1 MLDVMDEA
9 LAAGAGHAAWVEP
22 FNEMFALV
30 AGEFA
35 EAPSRRRARA
45 YLLGL
50 LSQAERKNGW
60 TIAELA
66 GDWSPAGMQRLLNF
80 YAWDEDAVRDA
91 LRSYAVRN
99 LGDPGAVL
107 AVDETGFLKKGTMS
121 AGVARQYTGTA
132 GRVENSQVGV
142 FLAYVA
148 PDGAR
153 ALIDREL
160 YLPKAWTADRDR
172 CRAAGIAD
180 DIAFATKPELAWQM
194 IGRAADA
201 GVPFSWVT
209 GDEVYGG
216 NPKLRQ
222 RLEERQVP
230 YVMAVA
236 CSEPVT
242 APAGSFRAG
251 ELAALVPP
259 GAWDRLSCADG
270 SKGPRL
276 YDWALIETADPGH
289 WLLARR
295 SLRPGEKGQ
304 LELAFFRCWS
314 PRPVTLPELAAVAGA
329 RWGIEDCF
337 AEAKNETGLDHY
349 QVRRYQ
355 AWYRHVTL
363 SMLAHAFLAVTAH
376 AMHPGSPPP
385 AAAAGRAGLKRGPA
399 PCGQIFAPPRTYSPP
414 PLITGRNG
422 ELLIPLT
429 AAETRRLFCLY
440 TRAARP
446 GAFHEHWSR
455 WRRRHQATARQCHYT
470 RRTGNLNLLL

>member
-1 MLDVMDEA
+1 MLGVVDEA
-9 LAAGAGHAAWVEP
+9 LTSAAVHVAWIEP
-22 FNEMFALV
+22 FNEMFAQV
-30 AGEFA
+30 AGVFA

-60 TIAELA
+60 TIAEFA
-66 GDWSPAGMQRLLNF
+66 GELSPAGMQRLLNF
-80 YAWDEDAVRDA
+80 YAWDEDAARDVVR
-91 LRSYAVRN
+91 LYAVRN
-99 LGDPGAVL
+99 FGEPGAVL

-132 GRVENSQVGV
+132 GRVENAQVGV
-142 FLAYVA
+142 FLAYA
-148 PDGAR
+148 ASDGAR

-160 YLPKAWTADRDR
+160 YLPRAWTGDRDR
-172 CRAAGIAD
+172 CRAAGIGD
-180 DIAFATKPELAWQM
+180 DVPFATKPELAWQM
-194 IGRAADA
+194 IERAADA

-222 RLEERQVP
+222 RLEERQLP

-236 CSEPVT
+236 CSEMAA
-242 APAGSFRAG
+242 APAGCFRAD
-251 ELAALVPP
+251 ELAALVPA
-259 GAWDRLSCADG
+259 GAWERLSCADG

-276 YDWALIETADPGH
+276 HDWALIGTAAPGH
-289 WLLARR
+289 WLPARW

-349 QVRRYQ
+349 QVRKYQ

-376 AMHPGSPPP
+376 ATRPETPHLPASGNDGGEPGKK
-385 AAAAGRAGLKRGPA
+385 G
-399 PCGQIFAPPRTYSPP
+399 
-414 PLITGRNG
+414 
-422 ELLIPLT
+422 
-429 AAETRRLFCLY
+429 TRRLWTDL
-440 TRAARP
+440 RP
-446 GAFHEHWSR
+446 AKDI
-455 WRRRHQATARQCHYT
+455 
-470 RRTGNLNLLL
+470 